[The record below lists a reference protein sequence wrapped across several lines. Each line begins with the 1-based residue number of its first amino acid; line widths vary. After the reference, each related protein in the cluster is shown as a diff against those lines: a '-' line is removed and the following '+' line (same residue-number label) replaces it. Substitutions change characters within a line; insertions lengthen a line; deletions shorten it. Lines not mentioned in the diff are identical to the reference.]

1 MTPALMVIAKAPV
14 PGRVK
19 TRLTP
24 PCTPDQAARL
34 AAAAIQDTLAAALDV
49 DRDIRRIVVLD
60 GEPGPW
66 IPGGFEIVPQLSLIH
81 I

>member
-1 MTPALMVIAKAPV
+1 MAPALMVIAKAPV

-34 AAAAIQDTLAAALDV
+34 AAAAIQDTLAAAS
-49 DRDIRRIVVLD
+49 RAA
-60 GEPGPW
+60 
-66 IPGGFEIVPQLSLIH
+66 
-81 I
+81 